1 MIPPPFEY
9 IAPQSL
15 PEAIGLLGQ
24 EPGAKVLAG
33 GQSLIPMMRF
43 RLAAPPLLI
52 DINRIQGLEYIRE
65 EEGWL
70 KIGALTREAELDR
83 SDLVRRRYPLLWDT
97 SHVIADPLV
106 RNMASVGGNLAHADP
121 ANDHPA
127 TMLAYRAKLV
137 ASGPSGERTIDIDDF
152 FTGPFETALA
162 KGELLTEIRIP
173 APQPYSSGAYLKIE
187 RKVGDFATAAVAVQI
202 DMDPGG
208 KCSYAGI
215 GLTNVGITP
224 LRAAEAEK
232 SLVGRPLDDGS
243 IHEAA
248 VLAAQVAD
256 PQDDHRG
263 SIEYKRSLVRTLTV
277 RALRLAVERLK
288 GGRS

>member
-43 RLAAPPLLI
+43 RLAAPPLLV

-65 EEGWL
+65 EDGWL
-70 KIGALTREAELDR
+70 KIGALTRESELDR
-83 SDLVRRRYPLLWDT
+83 SKLVLRRYPLLWDT

-137 ASGPSGERTIDIDDF
+137 AAGPSGERVIDIDDF
-152 FTGPFETALA
+152 FVGPFETALA
-162 KGELLTEIRIP
+162 KDELLTEIRIP
-173 APQPYSSGAYLKIE
+173 APQPYSSGAYQKIE
-187 RKVGDFATAAVAVQI
+187 RKVGDFAT
-202 DMDPGG
+202 G

-215 GLTNVGITP
+215 VLTNVGITP
-224 LRAAEAEK
+224 LRAADAEK
-232 SLVGRPLDDGS
+232 ALLGRPLDDAS

-248 VLAAQVAD
+248 ALAAEIAD
-256 PQDDHRG
+256 PQDDQRG
-263 SIEYKRSLVRTLTV
+263 SIAYKRSLVRTLTV
-277 RALRLAVERLK
+277 RTLRQAIERLK

>member
-9 IAPQSL
+9 IAPQTL
-15 PEAIGLLGQ
+15 PEAISLLGQ
-24 EPGAKVLAG
+24 DEGAKVLAG

-43 RLAAPPLLI
+43 RLAAPPLLV
-52 DINRIQGLEYIRE
+52 DINRIQGLDTLRE
-65 EEGWL
+65 EDGWL
-70 KIGALTREAELDR
+70 KIGALTRESELDR
-83 SDLVRRRYPLLWDT
+83 SDLVHQRYPLLWDT

-137 ASGPSGERTIDIDDF
+137 ANGPSGERVIDIDDF
-152 FTGPFETALA
+152 FLGPFETSLA

-173 APQPYSSGAYLKIE
+173 APQPYSSGAYQKLE

-202 DMDPGG
+202 DMDPNGH
-208 KCSYAGI
+208 CSYAGI
-215 GLTNVGITP
+215 GLTNVGGTP
-224 LRAAEAEK
+224 LRAAEAEQA
-232 SLVGRPLDDGS
+232 LLGRPLEDAA
-243 IHEAA
+243 IREAA
-248 VLAAQVAD
+248 ALAAQIAD
-256 PQDDHRG
+256 PQEDQRG
-263 SIEYKRSLVRTLTV
+263 SIEYKRSLVKTLTV
-277 RALRLAVERLK
+277 RALRLAIERLK